1 MINSLNLLSYL
12 QMRIRSKKDLISY
25 IRSQLGEPI
34 IKVEVTDSQMS
45 EMIDAAVQKFTEY
58 CGYTLE
64 ESVVIQLHGAKEYPL
79 PDKIT
84 NIISLKTGLSGNLT
98 DFASNFGDYIPNLWS
113 DMYFSN
119 SLTGDIIPNIMMIS
133 ATTSVL
139 DKYFG
144 TDIYYNF
151 NQHRKILQVFDPY
164 EGPAVLHY
172 QYEYIA
178 NEEDD
183 LIYNHEW
190 IKAYCIAKTKEI
202 WGSILGKYSQSL
214 VGGAQINYGDI
225 KSEAQSEIEKLEQE
239 LLDKWSDPV
248 LPQVF

>member
-1 MINSLNLLSYL
+1 
-12 QMRIRSKKDLISY
+12 MRIYSKKDLIQY
-25 IRSQLGEPI
+25 IRGQLGEPL
-34 IKVEVTDSQMS
+34 IKVEVTDFQIS
-45 EMIDAAVQKFTEY
+45 EMIDSAVQKFTEY
-58 CGYTLE
+58 CGKTLE
-64 ESVVIQLHGAKEYPL
+64 QSVVIQLHGAKEYPM

-84 NIISLKTGLSGNLT
+84 NIISLKTGLTGNIT
-98 DFASNFGDYIPNLWS
+98 DFSANFGDYVPNIWS
-113 DMYFSN
+113 DMFFAGA
-119 SLTGDIIPNIMMIS
+119 LTGDIIPNILMVS
-133 ATTSVL
+133 TTTTL
-139 DKYFG
+139 IEKYFG
-144 TDIYYNF
+144 TDVYYNF
-151 NQHRKILQVFDPY
+151 NSDKKVLQVFDPY

-178 NEEDD
+178 NEEHD

-202 WGSILGKYSQSL
+202 WGSIVGKYSQSL

-225 KSEAQSEIEKLEQE
+225 KSEAQTEIEKLDQE